1 VLGVALALI
10 VAKVLL
16 NAAASLV
23 FRWSVPGSTQLGFL
37 LAQGSEFALVI
48 FSLPPIRALLGDA
61 AASVL
66 IAAVA
71 LSLALTPTLAE
82 LGRDLAGR
90 LRRRRKTVNDPEL
103 IARDLTAPVMIVGM
117 GEVGRTLADALT
129 EFDIRYHA
137 IERDQQRFKEAN
149 ADGYSVSFGDSGD
162 PRIWEPVAMQGRR
175 VLALTAPDYSVSSA
189 LTPLIQQLYPD
200 VKRFAAVA
208 DEAERERFSRIGLT
222 AVLDRSVPRGLGLAG
237 AVLAELGVDADA
249 VALWNK
255 RQRERREEGER
266 IAEAA

>member
-1 VLGVALALI
+1 
-10 VAKVLL
+10 
-16 NAAASLV
+16 
-23 FRWSVPGSTQLGFL
+23 
-37 LAQGSEFALVI
+37 
-48 FSLPPIRALLGDA
+48 
-61 AASVL
+61 
-66 IAAVA
+66 
-71 LSLALTPTLAE
+71 
-82 LGRDLAGR
+82 
-90 LRRRRKTVNDPEL
+90 
-103 IARDLTAPVMIVGM
+103 
-117 GEVGRTLADALT
+117 
-129 EFDIRYHA
+129 
-137 IERDQQRFKEAN
+137 
-149 ADGYSVSFGDSGD
+149 
-162 PRIWEPVAMQGRR
+162 

-189 LTPLIQQLYPD
+189 LTPLIQRLYPD